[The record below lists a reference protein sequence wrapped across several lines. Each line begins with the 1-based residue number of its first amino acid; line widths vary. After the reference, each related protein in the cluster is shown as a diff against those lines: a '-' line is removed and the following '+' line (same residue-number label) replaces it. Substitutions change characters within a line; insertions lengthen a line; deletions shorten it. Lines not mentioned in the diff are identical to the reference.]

1 MKETG
6 RILLVL
12 VAVFVAACGSSTTTP
27 PPGHV
32 TGPSTPNSVTGLV
45 TDIGTSARL
54 AGVTVTGGGQTTTTA
69 ADGTFQLKNLPAG
82 TVSLT
87 FSKSGY
93 APGFANGQSS
103 SAGGDALILTL
114 KKTGSAQAYDPT
126 AAATFIEKTEAG
138 PYTLALAAN
147 SIDTSGATGPYT
159 VSITPL
165 DPTKQA
171 GALPGN
177 LDASG
182 TGTSVLLPVTFA
194 EFSILDST
202 GKRLNLKSTASA
214 TVELPLPAA
223 LRASY
228 PLTTTI
234 HCYAYSPTA
243 SPTAGSWNDFV
254 TGTVRKSSEDGVTPV
269 LTASLRHFSWYGGA
283 PQGTNCVD
291 QWVHVVSAVDGKPLP
306 NARVEATPGTV
317 AWTDGNGDA
326 YLRSA
331 VGPTPSTYTAYQTG
345 YDIDGSLTGMPGAK
359 YIEFGRV
366 EETLTGLTTVP
377 CSSAISP
384 GARAS
389 ALAGAAA
396 ATKANALVIKV
407 GTVKNLLYEATAII
421 TPAPAGAG
429 AVGSIV
435 VLLEQGVPGPDGK
448 LDSATRAP
456 AGGAKITLTPAG
468 GTSLPVPELVAGPA
482 PLGQYMATTMAL
494 IAGQSFTL
502 AIDADGNGSV
512 DGFGTASAL
521 GTLGWSRPLS
531 GATVSA
537 ADLAGIDPSRWISI
551 TDTGVAAANPAYAPL
566 YEVII
571 SPTSGS
577 MVTSQSF
584 YLGTERSFPATDMT
598 SATPGAPL
606 LPGTYDGTLIGF
618 SGFSSG
624 AGGGFTISNNITG
637 ANVTGIMYSVSSGPP
652 ITFTVN

>member
-1 MKETG
+1 MKMTG
-6 RILLVL
+6 RILPVL
-12 VAVFVAACGSSTTTP
+12 AVTFLAACGSSKSNSP
-27 PPGHV
+27 AGGL
-32 TGPSTPNSVTGLV
+32 TGPSTPSSVTGLV

-54 AGVTVTGGGQTTTTA
+54 AGVTVTGAGQTTTTG

-82 TVSLT
+82 KVSLT

-93 APGFANGQSS
+93 APGFSNGESS

-114 KKTGSAQAYDPT
+114 KKTGSPQAYVPT
-126 AAATFIEKTEAG
+126 AAATFVEKTEAG
-138 PYTLALAAN
+138 PYTLDLAAD
-147 SIDTSGATGPYT
+147 SIDLTGSTGPYT

-165 DPTKQA
+165 DPTKQV

-182 TGTSVLLPVTFA
+182 AGTSVLLPVTFA

-243 SPTAGSWNDFV
+243 GSWNDFV
-254 TGTVRKSSEDGVTPV
+254 TGTVRKSAADGVTPV
-269 LTASLRHFSWYGGA
+269 LAASLRHFSWYGGA

-331 VGPTPSTYTAYQTG
+331 VGPTSSTYTAYQTG
-345 YDIDGSLTGMPGAK
+345 YDLDGSMTGIPGAK

-377 CSSAISP
+377 CSSPITP
-384 GARAS
+384 GAKGS
-389 ALAGAAA
+389 PM
-396 ATKANALVIKV
+396 VIKV
-407 GTVKNLLYEATAII
+407 GTVKNLLYEANAFISTAS
-421 TPAPAGAG
+421 AGAG
-429 AVGSIV
+429 SIIV
-435 VLLEQGVPGPDGK
+435 QLEQGVPGPDGK
-448 LDSATRAP
+448 IDSATKAP

-468 GTSLPVPELVAGPA
+468 GSPVAVTELSAGT
-482 PLGQYMATTMAL
+482 YMASFSAL
-494 IAGQSFTL
+494 TAGQSFTL
-502 AIDADGNGSV
+502 AIDADGNGSI
-512 DGFGTASAL
+512 DGFGTASAI
-521 GTLGWSRPLS
+521 GTLDWSRPLD
-531 GATVSA
+531 GATVLA
-537 ADLAGIDPSRWISI
+537 ADLAGTDPLKWITI
-551 TDTGVAAANPAYAPL
+551 TDSGTSAANPAYAPL

-571 SPTSGS
+571 APSSGS
-577 MVTSQSF
+577 MVTSEAIYIGSD
-584 YLGTERSFPATDMT
+584 RSFPATDAT
-598 SATPGAPL
+598 SLTPGVAL
-606 LPGTYDGTLIGF
+606 QPGTYDGTLVGF
-618 SGFSSG
+618 SGF
-624 AGGGFTISNNITG
+624 AGSAASGFTVSNNITG
-637 ANVTGIMYSVSSGPP
+637 ANVTGIIYSVSSGPN
-652 ITFTVN
+652 ITFSVN

>member
-1 MKETG
+1 MKMTG
-6 RILLVL
+6 RILPVL
-12 VAVFVAACGSSTTTP
+12 AVAFLAACGSSKTTG
-27 PPGHV
+27 PGQV
-32 TGPSTPNSVTGLV
+32 TGPSTPSSVTGLV

-82 TVSLT
+82 KVGLT

-93 APGFANGQSS
+93 APGFSNGESS

-114 KKTGSAQAYDPT
+114 KQTGSPQAYDPT
-126 AAATFIEKTEAG
+126 VAETFVEKTEAG
-138 PYTLALAAN
+138 PYTLKLDAN
-147 SIDTSGATGPYT
+147 SIDLTGATGPYT

-182 TGTSVLLPVTFA
+182 AGTSVLLPVTFA

-214 TVELPLPAA
+214 AVELPLPAA

-228 PLTTTI
+228 PLSTVI
-234 HCYAYSPTA
+234 HCYAY

-254 TGTVRKSSEDGVTPV
+254 DGTVRKSTADGVTPV
-269 LTASLRHFSWYGGA
+269 LNASLRHFSWYGGA

-317 AWTDGNGDA
+317 AWTDGSGDA

-345 YDIDGSLTGMPGAK
+345 YDVDGSMTGIPGAK

-377 CSSAISP
+377 CSSAITP
-384 GARAS
+384 GAKGS
-389 ALAGAAA
+389 PM
-396 ATKANALVIKV
+396 VIKV

-421 TPAPAGAG
+421 SSGSP
-429 AVGSIV
+429 GSIIV
-435 VLLEQGVPGPDGK
+435 ILEQGVPGPDGK
-448 LDSATRAP
+448 IDSATKAP
-456 AGGAKITLTPAG
+456 AGGAKITLTPGSGA
-468 GTSLPVPELVAGPA
+468 PVAVTELVAGT
-482 PLGQYMATTMAL
+482 GQYMASFSAL
-494 IAGQSFTL
+494 AAGQSFTL
-502 AIDADGNGSV
+502 AIDADGNGSI
-512 DGFGTASAL
+512 DGFGTASAI
-521 GTLGWSRPLS
+521 GTLDWSRPLD
-531 GATVSA
+531 GATVLA
-537 ADLAGIDPSRWISI
+537 ADLAGADPLKWITI
-551 TDTGVAAANPAYAPL
+551 TDTGTAAGNPAYAPL

-571 SPTSGS
+571 APTSGA
-577 MVTSQSF
+577 VTSEAF
-584 YLGTERSFPATDMT
+584 YIGTDRSFPATD
-598 SATPGAPL
+598 AYNVTPGAPL
-606 LPGTYDGTLIGF
+606 PPGSYDGTLIGF
-618 SGFSSG
+618 SGFAPTLTG
-624 AGGGFTISNNITG
+624 AFNISNNITG
-637 ANVTGIMYSVSSGPP
+637 ANVTGVIFSVTNGPTV
-652 ITFTVN
+652 TFTVN